1 MKVSDIMTR
10 EVEVIGPKATLQEAA
25 EKMKALNVGM
35 LPVCDG
41 ERLIGV
47 LTDRDIT
54 LRGTV
59 EGSDPTKT
67 TVADIITPEVVYCF
81 EDQDSSEVAALMQ
94 KRQIRRLI
102 VLNRDKQLVG
112 VVSLGDLAVQTRDE
126 ELAGKTLER
135 VSEPSQ
141 LDLERR

>member
-1 MKVSDIMTR
+1 
-10 EVEVIGPKATLQEAA
+10 
-25 EKMKALNVGM
+25 

-54 LRGTV
+54 LRATV
-59 EGSDPTKT
+59 EGSNPMKT
-67 TVADIITPEVVYCF
+67 SVADIVTPEVLYCF
-81 EDQDSSEVAALMQ
+81 KDQDPGEVAALMQ
-94 KRQIRRLI
+94 KRQVRRLI

-126 ELAGKTLER
+126 QLAGRTLER

-141 LDLERR
+141 PAMEKR